1 MIHRTVVILHPL
13 QPVYDRIQDRLRP
26 LAADAARE
34 LDVLA
39 HDGDALGVDSAEVG
53 VFEEADEIGFSS
65 FLEGED
71 CRALPSQVLEVLRDL
86 FDKTLERALPDEEL
100 RSPLQLP
107 DLTEGDGTWAVAMRF
122 LVKHTSV

>member
-1 MIHRTVVILHPL
+1 MLCTWVCDVCYNQILYTYRHS
-13 QPVYDRIQDRLRP
+13 QPPRDPYLLLLTSTSTSRP

-34 LDVLA
+34 LDVLG

-53 VFEEADEIGFSS
+53 VFEEAYEIGFSS

-86 FDKTLERALPDEEL
+86 FDKTLERGA
-100 RSPLQLP
+100 S
-107 DLTEGDGTWAVAMRF
+107 G
-122 LVKHTSV
+122 